1 MPMPDPALFIAADA
15 AAPSILD
22 SFFVPLLLM
31 VGIFY
36 FMVIRPQNK
45 EAEEMRKVVAALQ
58 KGDQV
63 VTSGGIHARIHE
75 AKGTTL
81 VLELSPNA
89 FMTVDRDTIKK
100 RLTEPEK
107 VA

>member
-1 MPMPDPALFIAADA
+1 MPDPQLLLAANP

-45 EAEEMRKVVAALQ
+45 EAEELRKVVAALQ

-63 VTSGGIHARIHE
+63 VTSSGIHARIHE

-89 FMTVDRDTIKK
+89 FMTVDRDTIK
-100 RLTEPEK
+100 RRDTEPEK
-107 VA
+107 KEG